1 MKDNKSILTKIRG
14 YFLTG
19 IIVTAPVGLTFYVSF
34 LFIGFIDAKVR
45 NIIPVQYHY
54 DNILP
59 FEIPGLGLLFVFIML
74 TFIGFL
80 TAGLIGRYIIKLG
93 ERIIARLPIIRS
105 VYGALKQIFE
115 SVLKTSS
122 KSFREV
128 VLIEY
133 PRKGIWAVGFATKE
147 NSGEI
152 SKKTNDDFNT
162 EIRKML
168 LLCQEDIE
176 STNTL
181 ILEKLD
187 SNVPLVKEIA
197 SYLVLSG
204 GKRLRPLLTSCSYH
218 LLTNHLDKN
227 KKHIGLAAAVEFIH
241 AATLLHDD
249 VVDLSKDRRG
259 NLTANEVWGNKTS
272 VLVGDFLFSR
282 SFQLMTKYG
291 TMETLKI
298 LSDTSVTISEGEVL
312 EISNDK
318 NLEMNE
324 DTYFQVINGKT
335 ASLFSAACQVGGIS
349 GGAKEN
355 EHYALKSFGT
365 NFGMAFQLIDD
376 AIDYSSNSITM
387 GKNTGDD
394 FKEGKITLPLIL
406 AFGRSSKKEKQF
418 LQKVISKPKDDATN
432 FSKTKELLIK
442 YKCIED
448 TLIRANH
455 FADVA
460 IDSLGIFNDNEY
472 KSALIKLIETS
483 IKRLA

>member
-1 MKDNKSILTKIRG
+1 M
-14 YFLTG
+14 
-19 IIVTAPVGLTFYVSF
+19 AE
-34 LFIGFIDAKVR
+34 
-45 NIIPVQYHY
+45 IIP
-54 DNILP
+54 
-59 FEIPGLGLLFVFIML
+59 
-74 TFIGFL
+74 
-80 TAGLIGRYIIKLG
+80 
-93 ERIIARLPIIRS
+93 IRHH
-105 VYGALKQIFE
+105 
-115 SVLKTSS
+115 
-122 KSFREV
+122 
-128 VLIEY
+128 
-133 PRKGIWAVGFATKE
+133 KE
-147 NSGEI
+147 NFNEAV
-152 SKKTNDDFNT
+152 KKLSN
-162 EIRKML
+162 
-168 LLCQEDIE
+168 LCKEDLVSI
-176 STNTL
+176 NTL

-187 SNVPLVKEIA
+187 SSVSLIQEIGK
-197 SYLVLSG
+197 YLILSG
-204 GKRLRPLLTSCSYH
+204 GKRLRPLLTTACYH
-218 LLTNHLDKN
+218 ILNNQSTNGIN
-227 KKHIGLAAAVEFIH
+227 HIGLAAAVEFIH

-291 TMETLKI
+291 TIETLKI
-298 LSDTSVTISEGEVL
+298 LSDTSVIISEGEVL

-349 GGAKEN
+349 GGAKDN
-355 EHYALKSFGT
+355 EHQALKSFGT

-376 AIDYSSNSITM
+376 AIDYCSNSTTM
-387 GKNTGDD
+387 GKNIGDD

-406 AFGRSSKKEKQF
+406 AYGRSNMQEKKF
-418 LQKVISKPKDDATN
+418 LQNVISKPNEDEKKFN
-432 FSKTKELLIK
+432 RTKELLMK

-460 IDSLGIFNDNEY
+460 VDSLSIFKNNEY

-483 IKRLA
+483 IKRLS

>member
-1 MKDNKSILTKIRG
+1 M
-14 YFLTG
+14 
-19 IIVTAPVGLTFYVSF
+19 AE
-34 LFIGFIDAKVR
+34 
-45 NIIPVQYHY
+45 IIPIHQH
-54 DNILP
+54 
-59 FEIPGLGLLFVFIML
+59 
-74 TFIGFL
+74 
-80 TAGLIGRYIIKLG
+80 
-93 ERIIARLPIIRS
+93 
-105 VYGALKQIFE
+105 
-115 SVLKTSS
+115 
-122 KSFREV
+122 
-128 VLIEY
+128 
-133 PRKGIWAVGFATKE
+133 KE
-147 NSGEI
+147 N
-152 SKKTNDDFNT
+152 FNGAV
-162 EIRKML
+162 KNL
-168 LLCQEDIE
+168 SNLCKEDLHSI
-176 STNTL
+176 NTL

-187 SNVPLVKEIA
+187 SSVPLIQEIGK
-197 SYLVLSG
+197 YLILSG
-204 GKRLRPLLTSCSYH
+204 GKRLRPLLTTACYH
-218 LLTNHLDKN
+218 ILNNQSSNKINHV
-227 KKHIGLAAAVEFIH
+227 GLAAAVEFVH

-291 TMETLKI
+291 TMGTLKI

-349 GGAKEN
+349 GGAKDN
-355 EHYALKSFGT
+355 EHQALKSFGT

-376 AIDYSSNSITM
+376 AIDYSSSSITM
-387 GKNTGDD
+387 GKNSGDD

-406 AFGRSSKKEKQF
+406 AYGRSNKEEKKF
-418 LQKVISKPKDDATN
+418 LQNIISKPNEDETN
-432 FSKTKELLIK
+432 FNKIKELLQK

-460 IDSLGIFNDNEY
+460 VDSLSIFDDNEY

>member
-1 MKDNKSILTKIRG
+1 M
-14 YFLTG
+14 
-19 IIVTAPVGLTFYVSF
+19 
-34 LFIGFIDAKVR
+34 AK
-45 NIIPVQYHY
+45 IIPLHQH
-54 DNILP
+54 
-59 FEIPGLGLLFVFIML
+59 
-74 TFIGFL
+74 
-80 TAGLIGRYIIKLG
+80 K
-93 ERIIARLPIIRS
+93 
-105 VYGALKQIFE
+105 E
-115 SVLKTSS
+115 SFNEAVNNLSDLC
-122 KSFREV
+122 RED
-128 VLIEY
+128 LQSI
-133 PRKGIWAVGFATKE
+133 
-147 NSGEI
+147 
-152 SKKTNDDFNT
+152 
-162 EIRKML
+162 
-168 LLCQEDIE
+168 
-176 STNTL
+176 NTL

-187 SNVPLVKEIA
+187 SSVPLIQEIGK
-197 SYLVLSG
+197 YLILSG
-204 GKRLRPLLTSCSYH
+204 GKRLRPLLTTACYH
-218 LLTNHLDKN
+218 ILNNQSPNNINHV
-227 KKHIGLAAAVEFIH
+227 GLAAAVEFIH

-291 TMETLKI
+291 TIETLKI
-298 LSDTSVTISEGEVL
+298 LSDTSVIISEGEVL

-349 GGAKEN
+349 GGAKDN
-355 EHYALKSFGT
+355 EHQALKSFGT

-376 AIDYSSNSITM
+376 AIDYSSNSKTM
-387 GKNTGDD
+387 GKNIGDD

-406 AFGRSSKKEKQF
+406 AYGRSNKEEKKF
-418 LQKVISKPKDDATN
+418 LKNVISNPKEDQNN
-432 FSKTKELLIK
+432 FELTKELLIK

-460 IDSLGIFNDNEY
+460 IDSLSIFNNNEY
-472 KSALIKLIETS
+472 KKALIKLIETS